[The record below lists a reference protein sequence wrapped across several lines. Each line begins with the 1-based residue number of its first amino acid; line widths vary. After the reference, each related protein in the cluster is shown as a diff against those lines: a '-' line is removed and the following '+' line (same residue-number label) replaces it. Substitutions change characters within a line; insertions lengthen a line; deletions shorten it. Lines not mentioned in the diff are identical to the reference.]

1 MLRRRRFS
9 PNGRGSDA
17 LTGLFERR
25 GGVGF
30 PQRRSG
36 GAALRAWV
44 QTLRRRFF
52 RNGDRGFDAQGSPK
66 RRSGGVAQGSPKR
79 RSFSSRKTPP
89 KRVRD
94 ASRTRRDFRRYFFFV
109 AFAPF
114 LGRSFSGDFFTA
126 DAQQKPAN
134 RFADFKRR
142 DATREKSPGGAFVEL
157 AAIFCCFS
165 DVAFGFSF
173 GAGVF
178 GRRFFVVDVDRGTPN
193 RGARAKRQGFP
204 DVQSGR
210 TRTATTTQKRMREL
224 WERNGEAQN
233 RERSKRGGLKA
244 GERGRARRRSTRENA
259 DGRGDAQHGRTRA
272 GAATQN
278 RTRELWE
285 RNGEA

>member
-1 MLRRRRFS
+1 M
-9 PNGRGSDA
+9 
-17 LTGLFERR
+17 
-25 GGVGF
+25 
-30 PQRRSG
+30 
-36 GAALRAWV
+36 
-44 QTLRRRFF
+44 
-52 RNGDRGFDAQGSPK
+52 
-66 RRSGGVAQGSPKR
+66 PKR

-178 GRRFFVVDVDRGTPN
+178 GRRFFVADVDRGTPN
-193 RGARAKRQGFP
+193 RGARVKRQGFP
-204 DVQSGR
+204 NVQSGR
-210 TRTATTTQKRMREL
+210 TRTATTTQKRENADGRGDAKSN
-224 WERNGEAQN
+224 ERTLGTQ
-233 RERSKRGGLKA
+233 RRSPKSGKVERGRTRTSAAALNA
-244 GERGRARRRSTRENA
+244 GERGRARRRKSERKNFGNATPKPKIGKGRTRENA
-259 DGRGDAQHGRTRA
+259 DGRGGAQSKRTRTGAAALNAGERGRARRRKSERKNFGNATPKPKIGKGRTRENA
-272 GAATQN
+272 D
-278 RTRELWE
+278 E
-285 RNGEA
+285 RGGLKA

>member
-44 QTLRRRFF
+44 QTLRRRFL

-66 RRSGGVAQGSPKR
+66 RRSGVRRARFAEKAVVFFAQDASKEGSR
-79 RSFSSRKTPP
+79 RFPNSARFSSL
-89 KRVRD
+89 
-94 ASRTRRDFRRYFFFV
+94 FLFV

-142 DATREKSPGGAFVEL
+142 DATREKKRARVCRTRGDFLLFFRRCLWVLFWS
-157 AAIFCCFS
+157 
-165 DVAFGFSF
+165 
-173 GAGVF
+173 
-178 GRRFFVVDVDRGTPN
+178 RRF
-193 RGARAKRQGFP
+193 
-204 DVQSGR
+204 
-210 TRTATTTQKRMREL
+210 
-224 WERNGEAQN
+224 
-233 RERSKRGGLKA
+233 RSTFFHC
-244 GERGRARRRSTRENA
+244 RRR
-259 DGRGDAQHGRTRA
+259 
-272 GAATQN
+272 
-278 RTRELWE
+278 
-285 RNGEA
+285 

>member
-1 MLRRRRFS
+1 MLRRRRFN

-44 QTLRRRFF
+44 QTLRRRFL
-52 RNGDRGFDAQGSPK
+52 RNGDRGFD
-66 RRSGGVAQGSPKR
+66 AQGSPKR

-142 DATREKSPGGAFVEL
+142 DATREKKTGGAFVEL

-178 GRRFFVVDVDRGTPN
+178 GRRFFVADVDRGTPN

-210 TRTATTTQKRMREL
+210 TRTATTTQ
-224 WERNGEAQN
+224 
-233 RERSKRGGLKA
+233 
-244 GERGRARRRSTRENA
+244 
-259 DGRGDAQHGRTRA
+259 
-272 GAATQN
+272 N

-285 RNGEA
+285 RNAEA